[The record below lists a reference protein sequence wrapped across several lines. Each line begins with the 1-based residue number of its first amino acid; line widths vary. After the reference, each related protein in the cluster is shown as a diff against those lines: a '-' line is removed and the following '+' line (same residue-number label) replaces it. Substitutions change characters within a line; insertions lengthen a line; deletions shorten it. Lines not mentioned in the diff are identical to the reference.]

1 MTKIDEIKT
10 KSMEL
15 RKNKSELA
23 SFSSFVLSE
32 IVNIGKNDGNRE
44 TTEDEVI
51 SAIKKMIEKNKSSIP
66 MTKDG
71 YAKMKLEAEID
82 FLRSFLPEMVSE
94 DEICK
99 FLRDEFGLEKPLNMG
114 IAMGAIKQKFGS
126 LVDMKQASSIVK
138 ETYDF

>member
-23 SFSSFVLSE
+23 SFSSFILSE

-51 SAIKKMIEKNKSSIP
+51 SAIKKMIEKNKSSIA

-94 DEICK
+94 DEISK